1 MNHKFLIHNI
11 KDNVGVAIENIKKG
25 EKVKGYYLEGNKD
38 IIEIEALDDISLGHK
53 IALKDINK
61 EEEIIK
67 YGEVIG
73 KAIKDIKK
81 GEHVHIHNI
90 KSRRW

>member
-1 MNHKFLIHNI
+1 MDHKFLVHN
-11 KDNVGVAIENIKKG
+11 KRDNVGVAVADIKKG
-25 EKVKGYYLEGNKD
+25 EKVKGYYLEEGEW
-38 IIEIEALDDISLGHK
+38 IELEALDDIPLGHK
-53 IALKDINK
+53 IALQDLVQRDLV
-61 EEEIIK
+61 IK

-73 KAIKDIKK
+73 EAVKEIKK

>member
-1 MNHKFLIHNI
+1 MNHKFLVHHE
-11 KDNVGVAIENIKKG
+11 KDNVGVAVADIKKG
-25 EKVKGYYLEGNKD
+25 EKVRGYYLEGGRW
-38 IIEIEALDDISLGHK
+38 IELEALDDIPLGHK
-53 IALKDINK
+53 IALQDLSKKDL
-61 EEEIIK
+61 IIK

-73 KAIKDIKK
+73 EAVKGIKK